1 MVRTRTWTV
10 EIRIIE
16 HEDDGRTRRETTL
29 RWQPSDQEAAKLSD
43 EPATARALADLAY
56 KALDVATGDLEQFT
70 HRHRRML
77 S

>member
-1 MVRTRTWTV
+1 MVHTRTWTV

-16 HEDDGRTRRETTL
+16 HEDDGHARRETTL
-29 RWQPSDQEAAKLSD
+29 RWQPSEQEAAELGA

-70 HRHRRML
+70 HRHRRLL